1 MRLFVPMRRSHTL
14 SSPPYSLTTNTLLQP
29 HLQILKESKNREYSG
44 LIQPFITTQ
53 VIPEF
58 ASPVAFIRFR
68 ACWSIE
74 YIDETDLKQPTILS
88 TVLQGLLS
96 GLRDSTLPV
105 QAAAACSLRHL
116 ITTEGTVELLRPFVT
131 NIVQEYF
138 RIMDEVDNDSV
149 LSALQVIVENF
160 PEEIQ
165 PIACT
170 MVDHLMRSFASYTSS
185 GNEDDQDEN
194 AFNATQCLDTIL
206 CIIETCENNA
216 AVLAQIETTIL
227 PLLQKLLQDDD
238 NYDSMEYITH
248 CFQIMES
255 CTRFPD
261 MAISPNMWSLVGP
274 TLTAL
279 DSFAI
284 DFIDDIMPPI
294 LNYMTRDMATFFT
307 TTYNGQP
314 CISILWNTV
323 SKLLTGEKSP
333 QESERDDK
341 YACTLLSCVILASKP
356 YSLLQEPFLR
366 EIIQVMKSRLSSAR
380 SNGLKDKLLECL
392 LALLYYD
399 HRTVISMLVA
409 SGDCDSIFNL
419 LLTHAAD
426 NFKAEFSQ
434 RLLILSYTILLSDA
448 GGLPPI
454 LQQNATLLFAQC
466 IEKLHLI
473 NENDNYNE
481 ESGGRD
487 DDEELSSVDDDA
499 DLLEIPDEGFDEDED
514 CINIDD
520 EEYLRALAQGGRGKR
535 YIPGEVNDDDDDDYD
550 EYDYSSPIDAINV
563 LSYFI
568 TNLQSTAAANPTLAG
583 ALQASLSTDNAS
595 KLTQLMTILQ
605 QESQ

>member
-1 MRLFVPMRRSHTL
+1 MP
-14 SSPPYSLTTNTLLQP
+14 
-29 HLQILKESKNREYSG
+29 
-44 LIQPFITTQ
+44 
-53 VIPEF
+53 
-58 ASPVAFIRFR
+58 FIRFR

-74 YIDETDLKQPTILS
+74 YIEESDLKHPTVLS
-88 TVLQGLLS
+88 SVLQGLLTR
-96 GLRDSTLPV
+96 LNDPTLPV

-116 ITTEGTVELLRPFVT
+116 ITTEGTVELLRPYVT
-131 NIVQEYF
+131 SIVQEYF

-170 MVDHLMRSFASYTSS
+170 MVEHLMRSFGSYTSN

-206 CIIETCENNA
+206 CIIETCENNNA
-216 AVLAQIETTIL
+216 ILAQIEAVIL

-248 CFQIMES
+248 CFQIMDS

-261 MAISPNMWSLVGP
+261 VAISPNMWSLVGP

-294 LNYMTRDMATFFT
+294 LNFMTRDMATFCS
-307 TTYNGQP
+307 TTYNGQQ
-314 CISILWNTV
+314 CISILWNTIT
-323 SKLLTGEKSP
+323 KLLTGEKSA

-341 YACTLLSCVILASKP
+341 YACTLLSCIILASKP
-356 YSLLQEPFLR
+356 LRLLHEPFVR
-366 EIIQVMKSRLSSAR
+366 EIIQVMKSSLSNAR
-380 SNGLKDKLLECL
+380 GNGLKDKLLECL

-399 HRTVISMLVA
+399 HRSVISLLTA
-409 SGDCDSIFNL
+409 TGDFDNFFTL
-419 LLTHAAD
+419 LLHHAAN
-426 NFKAEFSQ
+426 NFKAEYSQ
-434 RLLILSYTILLSDA
+434 RLLILAYTILLSDLGA
-448 GGLPPI
+448 LPPI
-454 LQQNATLLFAQC
+454 VQQNATVLFSQC

-487 DDEELSSVDDDA
+487 DDEELSSVDDANDNI
-499 DLLEIPDEGFDEDED
+499 EIPDEGFDEDED
-514 CINIDD
+514 CINLED
-520 EEYLRALAQGGRGKR
+520 EEYLRALTQGGRSKR
-535 YIPGEVNDDDDDDYD
+535 YIPGEYNDDDDDDYD
-550 EYDYSSPIDAINV
+550 EYDYSSPIDSVNV
-563 LSYFI
+563 LSYFV
-568 TNLQSTAAANPTLAG
+568 TNLQSTASANPALAG
-583 ALQASLSTDNAS
+583 ALQASLSADNAS

-605 QESQ
+605 QENQ